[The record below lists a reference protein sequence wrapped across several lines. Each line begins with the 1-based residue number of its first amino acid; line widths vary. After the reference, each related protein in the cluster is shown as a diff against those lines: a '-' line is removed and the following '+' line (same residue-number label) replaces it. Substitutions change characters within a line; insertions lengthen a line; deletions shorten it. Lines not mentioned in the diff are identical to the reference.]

1 MEQDILTE
9 VPDILNAV
17 SLWFCVDYIFNMEYG
32 NLVTSV
38 GYIVNIPDNAPRKA
52 SYKSIIRDIKVHGQG
67 RLQFLLN
74 NLL

>member
-1 MEQDILTE
+1 MTE

-38 GYIVNIPDNAPRKA
+38 GYMFQDMIVNIPDNAPRKA